1 MNKRKTITRLL
12 SVMMTAVLLF
22 GAFSF
27 GGTATVSAAK
37 SQSQLEKE
45 QEDLLKEAEKW
56 AAKYEKAE
64 ASIEEKE
71 KYLKTLQKQIDNL
84 EYQRTNINNQISKIN
99 AELSEADKQLSKKL
113 DAIEAREAEIAE
125 DYEELRKRLRA
136 ISKSGNMS
144 GLQMLFST
152 EDYTDYLY
160 KSKIMERIAKKDQA
174 LIDELEEEI
183 AKINAEMEVIEGE
196 KAEIKKKKDEVEVLK
211 TSLTKKIN
219 QQDKIYAEAEK
230 VLKDLESDSAYYK
243 KQQQKYEKEAAAIDR
258 EIQNM
263 LGNSTTSSKY
273 SGSMTW
279 PVPGYYTISSYYGPR
294 WGTIHRGIDIT
305 GKYKGE
311 IQGAKIYAASSG
323 TVTYINRTDS
333 WGGTYGYYVII
344 EHGKDSKGRV
354 VSTLYAHMQSVASS
368 LKVGQKVTG
377 GKTVLGYVGTTGNS
391 TGYHLHFEVRLNGA
405 HTNPIPTYV
414 NPSNK

>member
-1 MNKRKTITRLL
+1 MNKRNRIVRLL
-12 SVMMTAVLLF
+12 SAVMTVVLLF
-22 GAFSF
+22 GIFSI
-27 GGTATVSAAK
+27 GTATVSAK
-37 SQSQLEKE
+37 TQSELEKE
-45 QEDLLKEAEKW
+45 QEALLKEAAKW

-71 KYLKTLQKQIDNL
+71 KYLKTLQKTIDNL
-84 EYQRTNINNQISKIN
+84 EYQRNNINKQINKINDELDAAN
-99 AELSEADKQLSKKL
+99 AELDKKL
-113 DAIEAREAEIAE
+113 AAIEEREAAIAD
-125 DYEELRKRLRA
+125 DYQALRKRLRA

-174 LIDELEEEI
+174 LIDALEEEI
-183 AKINAEMEVIEGE
+183 SKINDEMAVIEEE
-196 KAEIKKKKDEVEVLK
+196 KAVVKEKKKEVEALK
-211 TSLTKKIN
+211 TTLNKKIS
-219 QQDKIYAEAEK
+219 QQDKLYGEAEK

-258 EIQNM
+258 QIENM
-263 LGNSTTSSKY
+263 LGNVTTNSKY

-279 PVPGYYTISSYYGPR
+279 PVPGFYKISSYYGPR

-305 GKYKGE
+305 GKYRGE
-311 IQGAKIYAASSG
+311 IQGAKIYAASDG
-323 TVTYINRTDS
+323 TVTYINRTDK
-333 WGGTYGYYVII
+333 WGSTYGYYVIL

-354 VSTLYAHMQSVASS
+354 VSTLYAHMESVTSS
-368 LKVGQKVTG
+368 LKVGQKVTA
-377 GKTVLGYVGTTGNS
+377 GKTVIGKVGTTGNS